1 MAIVIMVAAG
11 AGLALV
17 IGYALLYR
25 YSARWDED
33 E

>member
-1 MAIVIMVAAG
+1 MAIVITVVAG

-25 YSARWDED
+25 HSAHWDEN